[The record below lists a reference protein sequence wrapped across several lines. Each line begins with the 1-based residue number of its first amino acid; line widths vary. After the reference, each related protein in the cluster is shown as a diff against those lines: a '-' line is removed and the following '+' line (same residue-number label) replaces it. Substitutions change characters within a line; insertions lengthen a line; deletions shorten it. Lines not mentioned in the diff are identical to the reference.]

1 MNKSNRSTNPKVR
14 DGRPRMLYLALL
26 CRSTGYEDRPDC
38 CHLNLPVRYAWQE
51 DANDLHIQLNTPFG
65 RDRGNIC
72 PEVDADSGDYLI
84 PSSPWL
90 LRHLGRDYEP
100 DILPAYKWNAGCG
113 DKPVCDAVRV
123 YSFEWSPV
131 PIVDSGGVVAPRS
144 YITHLEDHWNSP
156 NR

>member
-1 MNKSNRSTNPKVR
+1 MSKSNRSTNPKVR
-14 DGRPRMLYLALL
+14 DGRPRLLYLALL
-26 CRSTGYEDRPDC
+26 CRSTGYVDRPDY
-38 CHLNLPVRYAWQE
+38 CHINLPVRYAWHE

-72 PEVDADSGDYLI
+72 PEVDAESGDYLI

-90 LRHLGRDYEP
+90 LRFLGDDYN
-100 DILPAYKWNAGCG
+100 PAIVPKYNKWA
-113 DKPVCDAVRV
+113 KHQVCDAVRV

-131 PIVDSGGVVAPRS
+131 PITSFSTGIVAPRS
-144 YITHLEDHWNSP
+144 YLTHLEDHWDSP